1 MMPTITVVGRAEVAV
16 VPDEANVGLSVH
28 AIGATPADAYA
39 QAGER
44 ARVLVSV
51 LDELEISPASRSTSG
66 IWVDEEPEPD
76 GENRR
81 PSEFRAGERL
91 SVRVAPE
98 AVEGLLEAAV
108 ARAEAQVQ
116 GPHWIVAPNNP
127 ARSEALGAAAA
138 NARARAEALAAG
150 LGVRVGSVAEATE
163 DWPSHAPY
171 GASFAPIMNEMPV
184 EGGQATVV
192 GTVSVTFEVEPA

>member
-108 ARAEAQVQ
+108 ARAEA
-116 GPHWIVAPNNP
+116 
-127 ARSEALGAAAA
+127 
-138 NARARAEALAAG
+138 LAAG
-150 LGVRVGSVAEATE
+150 LGVGVGSVAEATE

-171 GASFAPIMNEMPV
+171 GASFAPMMNGMPV